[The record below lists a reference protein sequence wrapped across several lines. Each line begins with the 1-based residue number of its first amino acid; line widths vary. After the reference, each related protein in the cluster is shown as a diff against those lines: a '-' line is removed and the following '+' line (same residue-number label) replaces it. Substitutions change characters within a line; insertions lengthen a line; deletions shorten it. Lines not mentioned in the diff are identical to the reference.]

1 MGVACVDMVRA
12 KSSRS
17 RVESAKFGPGIRAF
31 PRKEILF
38 PNFRGAAA
46 KDQESTWVDDPYYT
60 SCYHKA
66 GRAIARIAHFLQ
78 KKLGI
83 RKERGTSPRMIW
95 RDAAAVTTEDDDG
108 KILRVR
114 HSAAKGYASKENPH
128 P

>member
-17 RVESAKFGPGIRAF
+17 RVESAKLGPGIRAF

-46 KDQESTWVDDPYYT
+46 KDQESTRVNDPYYT

-66 GRAIARIAHFLQ
+66 GRAIARIAHFLLL
-78 KKLGI
+78 KKGHSKRVGHVAQDDLAGCA
-83 RKERGTSPRMIW
+83 RGMVSI
-95 RDAAAVTTEDDDG
+95 
-108 KILRVR
+108 IL
-114 HSAAKGYASKENPH
+114 
-128 P
+128 

>member
-17 RVESAKFGPGIRAF
+17 RVESAKFGPGIHAF

-46 KDQESTWVDDPYYT
+46 QDQESTRVDDPYYN

-66 GRAIARIAHFLQ
+66 GRAIARVAHFLLL
-78 KKLGI
+78 KKGHSKGLAQDVV
-83 RKERGTSPRMIW
+83 RWVGTRLIPNTPRLQ
-95 RDAAAVTTEDDDG
+95 G
-108 KILRVR
+108 
-114 HSAAKGYASKENPH
+114 GP
-128 P
+128 